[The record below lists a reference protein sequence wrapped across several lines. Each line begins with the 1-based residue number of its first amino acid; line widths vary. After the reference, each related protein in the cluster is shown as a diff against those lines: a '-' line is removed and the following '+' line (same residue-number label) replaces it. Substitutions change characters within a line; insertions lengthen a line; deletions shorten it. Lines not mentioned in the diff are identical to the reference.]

1 MNDYFGIVIYLNFFF
16 FIEMKKLFFFLLTII
31 AVSCTGK
38 VSDTKLKPVLEV
50 EGKFLYQD
58 EIKKI
63 IPADAS
69 VIDSAEIT
77 ERYIKKWVTDVLVYE
92 NAKRNINN
100 FDDIDK
106 LVEEYRKSLI
116 IHEYEQGLV
125 EQKLSDKVTEEELQ
139 KFYNTYK
146 GELLTQENLIK
157 GLLLIVPKGAPET
170 DHVREWVRQSD
181 TKALE
186 NIEKYS
192 LKNAISYDFFMN
204 KWTLFSEILR
214 KIPLKIENSSTF
226 IRTTSFVETSDS
238 TKLYFLRIASALPA
252 GQVEPYDLAKD
263 KISSILLN
271 KKKSDFIIQF
281 EKDIYNDALKEGSIN
296 YLKK

>member
-1 MNDYFGIVIYLNFFF
+1 
-16 FIEMKKLFFFLLTII
+16 MKKLFFFLVTIL

-38 VSDTKLKPVLEV
+38 VSDAKRKPVLEV

-100 FDDIDK
+100 LADIDK

-139 KFYNTYK
+139 KFYNSYK
-146 GELLTQENLIK
+146 SELLTQENMIK

-170 DHVREWVRQSD
+170 DHVREWVRLSD

-204 KWTLFSEILR
+204 KWTLFSEIL
-214 KIPLKIENSSTF
+214 KKVPLKIENSSSF
-226 IRTTSFVETSDS
+226 ISTTSFVETSDS

-271 KKKSDFIIQF
+271 KKNSDFIIQF
-281 EKDIYNDALKEGSIN
+281 EKDIYNDAVKEGSIN